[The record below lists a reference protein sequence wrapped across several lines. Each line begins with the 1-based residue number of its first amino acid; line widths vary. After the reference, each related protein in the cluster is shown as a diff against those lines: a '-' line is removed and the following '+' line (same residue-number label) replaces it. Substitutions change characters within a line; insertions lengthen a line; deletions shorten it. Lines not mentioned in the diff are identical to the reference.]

1 MSLISFASLAF
12 ALALQAAPA
21 PAPVPT
27 AEPDPSTEAAE
38 LPEPATA
45 PLTWESLPEDLR
57 KRLEEQMSKP
67 EPQAVLVVEAAAAP
81 DADFRTLDHGD
92 VLSEQVVRPA
102 AFATIVTP
110 ARNARKYGPAGAVLW
125 AGIDGDGDWWCW
137 RNGDRYPG
145 WTRPSDIYC
154 YRDADNDGKFD
165 VVKRNA
171 SPGQSLGQSRFQ
183 FTDLGRDERLAD
195 VVTYTSG
202 GQADFAEKVVI
213 RYDGPGS
220 AKVGADG
227 RLIDGE
233 VHFHLLTG
241 PAIARSA
248 PAGNLLVQPA
258 QTQPEDGL
266 DLVAPI
272 RVRLDSDG
280 RGHYSDA
287 RGIVI
292 EVDRVDLDGK
302 ARAKL
307 VSALPAGRA
316 LLVAPPTREELLQI
330 VAMIMRRGPR

>member
-1 MSLISFASLAF
+1 MISFASLAA
-12 ALALQAAPA
+12 ALAMQAAP
-21 PAPVPT
+21 PEVPT
-27 AEPDPSTEAAE
+27 SEPDPVPEATEVAE
-38 LPEPATA
+38 PTIGA
-45 PLTWESLPEDLR
+45 LTWESLPEDLR

-81 DADFRTLDHGD
+81 DTDFRILDHGD

-110 ARNARKYGPAGAVLW
+110 ARNARKYGPAGAVMW
-125 AGIDGDGDWWCW
+125 AGVNGDGEWWCW

-145 WTRPSDIYC
+145 WSRPSDIYC

-165 VVKRNA
+165 VVKRNDA
-171 SPGQSLGQSRFQ
+171 PAQSLGQSRFQ
-183 FTDLGRDERLAD
+183 FTDLGREERLAD

-202 GQADFAEKVVI
+202 GHADFAEKVVI

-233 VHFHLLTG
+233 VQFHLLTG
-241 PAIARSA
+241 PAISRSA

-258 QTQPEDGL
+258 QTQPQDGL

-272 RVRLDSDG
+272 RVRLDKDG
-280 RGHYSDA
+280 RGHYSDV

-292 EVDRVDLDGK
+292 EVDRVDMDGK
-302 ARAKL
+302 ARARL

-316 LLVAPPTREELLQI
+316 LLVAPPTREELLQM
-330 VAMIMRRGPR
+330 VAMIMRRGPH